1 MSEDTDAELVFQL
14 REGSTEAYQQLLDR
28 HLASINRYV
37 VRMMGNTID
46 SDDITQEVFIRLW
59 EKSYQ
64 FNPEVA
70 KLSTWLHQI
79 AHNMC
84 IDFFRKQMKT
94 SDSNLEEN
102 SGGLEPQKELLK
114 VRQAS
119 TINQA
124 MESLPERQRSAVV
137 MCHYQGLSNREAA
150 GILDVSVDALESL
163 LSRGRKRLRES
174 LKGDAI

>member
-1 MSEDTDAELVFQL
+1 LSEDTEAELVFQL

-70 KLSTWLHQI
+70 KLSTWLH
-79 AHNMC
+79 
-84 IDFFRKQMKT
+84 
-94 SDSNLEEN
+94 
-102 SGGLEPQKELLK
+102 
-114 VRQAS
+114 
-119 TINQA
+119 
-124 MESLPERQRSAVV
+124 
-137 MCHYQGLSNREAA
+137 
-150 GILDVSVDALESL
+150 
-163 LSRGRKRLRES
+163 
-174 LKGDAI
+174 